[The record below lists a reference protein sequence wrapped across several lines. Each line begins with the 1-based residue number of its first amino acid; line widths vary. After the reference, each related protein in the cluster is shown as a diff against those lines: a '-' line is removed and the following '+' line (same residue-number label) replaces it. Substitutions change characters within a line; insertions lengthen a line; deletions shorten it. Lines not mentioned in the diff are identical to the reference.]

1 MLWIWI
7 NPVGL
12 GRRKISCWPGRDAIR
27 QFDNWTWG
35 VIGCY
40 SAIDNLLLIEFIYQ
54 GSSVCLVVLGCA
66 RPQPDIDMPCN
77 AIEGSRCIS
86 FSSSFSGSSDCDEEC
101 GINSRGDFEILR
113 WVFESAPP
121 YSVLLSF
128 WLRDFDWGTLND
140 SWFCFVIM
148 CRNTSS
154 APKHFFE
161 LEVVRLPR
169 TKTFLQQPSRF
180 SAGMDSLV
188 QLLSGRGV
196 INWNDGSVNSN
207 VLWACMPIEPSIWYS
222 KGVCCRLG
230 RSIQFNYL
238 IFRLEMTEWF
248 NLVGPC
254 LEQF

>member
-12 GRRKISCWPGRDAIR
+12 GRRKIGCWPGRDAIR

-128 WLRDFDWGTLND
+128 WLMDFWLRDFKRLLVL
-140 SWFCFVIM
+140 FRHHVQE
-148 CRNTSS
+148 
-154 APKHFFE
+154 HFFCTE
-161 LEVVRLPR
+161 A
-169 TKTFLQQPSRF
+169 FLWTGGCP
-180 SAGMDSLV
+180 AAE
-188 QLLSGRGV
+188 
-196 INWNDGSVNSN
+196 N
-207 VLWACMPIEPSIWYS
+207 
-222 KGVCCRLG
+222 
-230 RSIQFNYL
+230 
-238 IFRLEMTEWF
+238 
-248 NLVGPC
+248 
-254 LEQF
+254 